1 MTLYEFGYLGI
12 SCPGVDAPN
21 GFLGEGSEG
30 RNVFD
35 QYPLTFG
42 VSLLS
47 LPRKFSSWKVS

>member
-21 GFLGEGSEG
+21 GFLGESSEG